1 MSVGSEQIPCDRRC
15 RTKTVASATT
25 KSKSSVP
32 YRSQKQS
39 SIASHFNNSKRTEK
53 VSLKGLSISDDIT
66 SVSKSSEGAS
76 DEGVS
81 SEGASDDEE
90 ERFVGDKQSTVV
102 TSDVAKKKK
111 RKRKSSPA
119 GFDEGANDVVAL
131 NPVDD
136 RRGSFIN
143 YKKDYGNKGTLR

>member
-1 MSVGSEQIPCDRRC
+1 
-15 RTKTVASATT
+15 
-25 KSKSSVP
+25 
-32 YRSQKQS
+32 
-39 SIASHFNNSKRTEK
+39 
-53 VSLKGLSISDDIT
+53 LSISDDIT

-81 SEGASDDEE
+81 SEGASDEGVSSEGASDEGVSSEGASDEGVSSEGASDEGVSSEGASDDEE
-90 ERFVGDKQSTVV
+90 ERFVGVKQSTVV

>member
-76 DEGVS
+76 D
-81 SEGASDDEE
+81 DEE
-90 ERFVGDKQSTVV
+90 ERFVGVKQSTVV